1 MFSVG
6 GGLPNTSNSMPA
18 SSTREATTTDCRQA
32 LFTAPLVVV
41 TGPLRPE
48 VWCARGHCQFSAGYW
63 MDFSVVPIS
72 NFSRWTLE
80 VISFCGT
87 SIGVLP

>member
-6 GGLPNTSNSMPA
+6 GGLPNASN
-18 SSTREATTTDCRQA
+18 
-32 LFTAPLVVV
+32 
-41 TGPLRPE
+41 
-48 VWCARGHCQFSAGYW
+48 
-63 MDFSVVPIS
+63 FSVVPTS
-72 NFSRWTLE
+72 NLSRRTLE